1 DEQDGVTVELDARPD
16 PQRSDNEGVFAAV
29 ADGSLRQLFIATL
42 TPVEPR
48 LDRRAASIVAPPP
61 EGLRRAIRQREG
73 GYTAELALPCRFL
86 DERAGAPW
94 ERFRLNVA
102 LQDFGPDG
110 T

>member
-1 DEQDGVTVELDARPD
+1 
-16 PQRSDNEGVFAAV
+16 
-29 ADGSLRQLFIATL
+29 
-42 TPVEPR
+42 VEPR
-48 LDRRAASIVAPPP
+48 LDRRVASIVAPPP

-110 T
+110 TGHRYDWRPSRFGAPSQTIRGAGTFVRMD